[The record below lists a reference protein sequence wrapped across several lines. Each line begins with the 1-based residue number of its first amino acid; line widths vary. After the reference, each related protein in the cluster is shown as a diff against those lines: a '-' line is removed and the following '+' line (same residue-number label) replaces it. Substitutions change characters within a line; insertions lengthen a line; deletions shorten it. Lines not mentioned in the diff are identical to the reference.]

1 MFSFRTHPR
10 QRRRR
15 FRIIDWLVP
24 FFLNCESISISTVL
38 IIIITPSP
46 SPPLSSVFIIYGR
59 GPSVAWTPA
68 FHLLRFGIS
77 VCHCCT
83 PVCQLCHPTFLSG
96 HIKAPRPRFV
106 GLTYTLL
113 LLPHLRASSLL
124 VSRLAFVRRAY
135 QARVDAHSSRFQGS
149 IHAPPLASVA
159 AFDHECRSFWSQF
172 FPNLVIRKHPSIFS
186 APRPPN

>member
-1 MFSFRTHPR
+1 VFSFRTHPR

-24 FFLNCESISISTVL
+24 FFSQL
-38 IIIITPSP
+38 IYHLRPWTKRSLDTCFSFIT
-46 SPPLSSVFIIYGR
+46 
-59 GPSVAWTPA
+59 
-68 FHLLRFGIS
+68 LRHF
-77 VCHCCT
+77 
-83 PVCQLCHPTFLSG
+83 G